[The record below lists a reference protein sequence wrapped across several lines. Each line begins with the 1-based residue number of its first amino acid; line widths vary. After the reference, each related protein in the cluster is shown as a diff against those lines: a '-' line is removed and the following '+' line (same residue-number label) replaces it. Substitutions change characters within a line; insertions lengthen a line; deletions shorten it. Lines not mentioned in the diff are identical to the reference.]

1 MTNTNIYEYIHNTSH
16 ALDFTYPHNSNLGI
30 LRSAIHYYTGAKLCA
45 TTNPT
50 DSAVMM
56 RIYESFIIEYVKY
69 LHNVPIT
76 PILCK
81 YYDRY
86 CPTS

>member
-1 MTNTNIYEYIHNTSH
+1 MTNTNIYNYIHSTSH
-16 ALDFTYPHNSNLGI
+16 NLDFTYFPGSNLDI

-69 LHNVPIT
+69 LRNVRVT
-76 PILCK
+76 PILSK
-81 YYDRY
+81 YFDRY
-86 CPTS
+86 CPS